1 MIGIIGAM
9 QPEVESLV
17 QALDHKVSHDISG
30 ITYYTG
36 ELQGKAVVIARC
48 GVGKVCAARCAQTM
62 ILHFHAECVINT
74 GVAGALSP
82 SLSIGSIVIATALV
96 QHDMDTTAIGDPLG
110 LISELGVVQMPTDV
124 AVVEKVEKTAAMRG
138 LTTFKG
144 VIASGDIFV
153 AERATKQ
160 RIASHFNAMACEMEG
175 GAIAQVCMMN
185 RVPFAVLRA
194 ISDTADDSSH
204 MDYPT
209 FVCSAATKMAS
220 LVLSVIEAM

>member
-17 QALDHKVSHDISG
+17 NALAERENHQISG

-36 ELQGKAVVIARC
+36 KLKGKPVVIARC
-48 GVGKVCAARCAQTM
+48 GVGKVCAAMCAQTM

-110 LISELGVVQMPTDV
+110 LISELGIVEMPTYEAIV
-124 AVVEKVEKTAAMRG
+124 NVVEKTATLAG

-160 RIASHFNAMACEMEG
+160 RIADCFGAMACEMEG
-175 GAIAQVCMMN
+175 GSIAQVCMMN
-185 RVPFAVLRA
+185 HVPFAVLRA

-209 FVCSAATKMAS
+209 FVCSAAAKMAN
-220 LVLSVIEAM
+220 LVLNAIEAM